1 MQSHRVIKEHVLYG
15 RQNAQWPPM
24 SPPTP
29 EAHAWCNPSLECE
42 KDMPLNMM
50 GYYSHAYVV
59 LYVKRDFIEG
69 IKVLSQL
76 TLS

>member
-1 MQSHRVIKEHVLYG
+1 MSYMAG
-15 RQNAQWPPM
+15 RMLNGPNI
-24 SPPTP
+24 SPFPSP
-29 EAHAWCNPSLECE
+29 GAHAWYKPSLECE
-42 KDMPLNMM
+42 KDLSLNMM
-50 GYYSHAYVV
+50 GYYPHAYVV